1 MATAPINSPMETPT
15 PENTNT
21 APQKVKASTN
31 GKMDH
36 NSQVSLRTEKSK
48 VKAYGRNLKKMIT
61 NTRASTRMI

>member
-1 MATAPINSPMETPT
+1 MVMAPINSPMETPT

-21 APQKVKASTN
+21 APQKVKAATN
-31 GKMDH
+31 GKMDP

-48 VKAYGRNLKKMIT
+48 AKANGRNLKMMIT